1 MNFKF
6 TLTLIIFSALV
17 SCEVEPKQ
25 KEIMPEPKPYQPTYS
40 LDFLLGKFD
49 PKSHEEFVLI
59 DEKYADRNDRMMQR
73 QAYEAFVIMF
83 EAALEEGIELKII
96 SATRNFEYQ
105 SGIWSRKWSG
115 QTLLEGK
122 YSAQEIQDETERA
135 RAIMRWSAMPG
146 TSRHHWGTDI
156 DINALNNAYFE
167 SGDGLKV
174 FNWLQKNASKFGYCR
189 PYTEKGEQRPEGY
202 EEEKWHWSYLPLSK
216 KMTRD
221 MEYLFTDEILTDFD
235 GHEAAKSIG
244 AKKNYILGIDKSC
257 L

>member
-1 MNFKF
+1 MKFKL
-6 TLTLIIFSALV
+6 TTILITLITLV
-17 SCEVEPKQ
+17 SCEVETKQ
-25 KEIMPEPKPYQPTYS
+25 KEIMPEPKPYEAVYS

-49 PKSHEEFVLI
+49 PKTHEDFVTI
-59 DEKYADRNDRMMQR
+59 DQKYADRNDRMMQR
-73 QAYEAFVIMF
+73 QAYEAFVKMH
-83 EAALEEGIELKII
+83 EAAQEDNINLKII
-96 SATRNFEYQ
+96 SATRNFDYQ

-122 YSAQEIQDETERA
+122 YAASQIEDKTERA
-135 RAIMRWSAMPG
+135 RAIMRWSSMPG

-167 SGDGLKV
+167 NGQGLKEYE
-174 FNWLQKNASKFGYCR
+174 WLEANAAKFGFCR

-216 KMTRD
+216 KMTHD
-221 MEYLFTDEILTDFD
+221 MKHLFEDGMLTGFE
-235 GHEAAKSIG
+235 GHETATSIG
-244 AKKNYILGIDKSC
+244 VKENYVLGIDDRC